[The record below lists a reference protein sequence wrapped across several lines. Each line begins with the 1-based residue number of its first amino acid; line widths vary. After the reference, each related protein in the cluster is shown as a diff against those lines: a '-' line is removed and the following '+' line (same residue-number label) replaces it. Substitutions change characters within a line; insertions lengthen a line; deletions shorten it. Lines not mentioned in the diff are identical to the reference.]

1 MAYKSRKK
9 HYGKNKGDR
18 IREHWRNI
26 RVTVLFILIAIAI
39 LIYKNWVSI
48 WTYIQTYFY

>member
-9 HYGKNKGDR
+9 KYVKDKGER

-26 RVTVLFILIAIAI
+26 RVTVLFALIVIAV
-39 LIYKNWVSI
+39 LIFKNRVSI